1 MTTLRPGTV
10 HALDEWLLR
19 TQRDRRVPSL
29 SVAVARDGAPVW
41 ASAVGVRDPGRPTT
55 GATRL
60 GGTGDARTVGPDS
73 VTTATRY
80 GVGSI
85 TKPLVAVAVLQLV
98 AEGKVAL
105 ESPLAEVLPDALS
118 PTASVAHYLSH
129 TSGLAAEPTG
139 PWWERSP
146 GPSWDELAA
155 APPQVLSAPG
165 RRHHYS
171 NVGYAVLGRL
181 LEVVDGAPWD
191 TVVRRRVLDPLGLT
205 HTGVHADGSSAVGVA
220 VHPYADVW
228 HPEPV
233 PEYRAMAP
241 AGAIWST
248 PADLVRFGS
257 WLLGLGP
264 RAGAVLPDDLLA
276 QMYEPRALAD
286 TPEAPWTSA
295 HGLGLMVVNTGGARR
310 WGHGGSVPGFTA
322 ELWCDPATR
331 DVAAVCGAATHP
343 VGAAHALLD
352 LLAATEPAP
361 PQPYALD
368 PAQASVVDLCG
379 IWYWGPNPYT
389 ITALPATGPGR
400 SPRLALTPLEGG
412 RRRTTFALIPAA
424 DRWLGV
430 DGDYW
435 LGEELRPLTRDGEQG
450 PYALDIG
457 TFLFTRSP
465 YEPGTDTPGAHPE
478 DAWR

>member
-1 MTTLRPGTV
+1 MTTLYPATV
-10 HALDEWLLR
+10 RALDAWLLA

-29 SVAVARDGAPVW
+29 SVAVARDGEPVW
-41 ASAVGVRDPGRPTT
+41 AGAVGVRDPGSAAGGAATT
-55 GATRL
+55 
-60 GGTGDARTVGPDS
+60 D
-73 VTTATRY
+73 TRY
-80 GVGSI
+80 RVGSI
-85 TKPLVAVAVLQLV
+85 SKPLVAVAVLQLV
-98 AEGKVAL
+98 AEGRVGL
-105 ESPLAEVLPDALS
+105 ESPIGEVLPDALA
-118 PTASVAHYLSH
+118 PTASVAQFLSH
-129 TSGLAAEPTG
+129 TAGLAAEPTG

-146 GPSWDELAA
+146 GPSWDELVA
-155 APPQVLSAPG
+155 APPQLLSAPG

-181 LEVVDGAPWD
+181 LEVADGEPWD
-191 TVVRRRVLDPLGLT
+191 AVVRRRVLDPLGLSR
-205 HTGVHADGSSAVGVA
+205 TGAVADASSAVGVA

-233 PEYRAMAP
+233 TDYRAMAP

-248 PADLVRFGS
+248 PGDLVRFGS

-264 RAGAVLPDDLLA
+264 QAGTVLPADLLA

-286 TPEAPWTSA
+286 TPGAPWTSA
-295 HGLGLMVVNTGGARR
+295 HGLGLMIANTGGARR

-331 DVAAVCGAATHP
+331 DVVAVCGAATHP

-352 LLAATEPAP
+352 LLAETEPAAP
-361 PQPYALD
+361 LPYVLD
-368 PAQASVVDLCG
+368 PAQRSVIDLCG
-379 IWYWGPNPYT
+379 LWYWGPNPYT
-389 ITALPATGPGR
+389 VTAQPATGPGR
-400 SPRLALTPLEGG
+400 SPRLALAPLEGN
-412 RRRTTFALIPAA
+412 RRRTTFERDPA
-424 DRWLGV
+424 DRWVGA

-435 LGEELRPLTRDGEQG
+435 LGEELRPLTREGERG

-465 YEPGTDTPGAHPE
+465 YEPGTGTPGAEPHH
-478 DAWR
+478 AWQ